1 MSIVKN
7 HIKDPSSTLS
17 TNFNYPIINDIESSE
32 SKNQTEL
39 NDNRIMNLQDDRD
52 SGNDRSDKVLD
63 DLLNY
68 TLEIQRSN
76 NPEKYPEWKAEIER
90 VIEKTYGSDSIELRQ
105 IKDAMKLNFLT
116 TSGQSEEQRDIY
128 FDNLYERRFNRI
140 ETLIN
145 EFKLMRQI
153 KTYHQ

>member
-32 SKNQTEL
+32 SKNQTGS
-39 NDNRIMNLQDDRD
+39 NDNRIMNVQGEKD
-52 SGNDRSDKVLD
+52 NENERSNKILD

-76 NPEKYPEWKAEIER
+76 NPKIYGGWKATIER
-90 VIEKTYGSDSIELRQ
+90 VIEKTYGSDSKELRQ

-116 TSGQSEEQRDIY
+116 TSGQSEEQRGIY
-128 FDNLYERRFNRI
+128 FDDLYEKRFNII
-140 ETLIN
+140 E
-145 EFKLMRQI
+145 KLNNDSKLKRQI